1 MGIDKQADKPTRS
14 RSSAT
19 TARIAEA
26 ISKRIVR
33 RQYQVGQR
41 LVEAELVREF
51 GVSRSTIR
59 EALKML
65 ASSGVVELSHN
76 RGALVQSLSVRD
88 AQELLQVLE
97 MLSGL
102 AARLAAGNIGRG
114 NNRQRFEAAAALLT
128 AADEAGELDRVLGQ
142 RANYYQVMFDI
153 ADSRE
158 LNRAM
163 PLPRVHLFRTQF
175 YSLLTRSD
183 VKAMIAEYRAI
194 NDAILAGDGLKA
206 ETQMRRHIRNTAD
219 RTLPHFSERGA
230 A

>member
-1 MGIDKQADKPTRS
+1 MQTDKSEK
-14 RSSAT
+14 RSSSLT
-19 TARIAEA
+19 STSARIADA
-26 ISKRIVR
+26 VSRRIVR
-33 RQYQVGQR
+33 RHYQVGQR

-51 GVSRSTIR
+51 GVSRSTVR

-76 RGALVQSLSVRD
+76 RGALVQSLSAQD
-88 AQELLQVLE
+88 AQDLLQVLE

-114 NNRQRFEAAAALLT
+114 NNRTRFEAVARPLT
-128 AADEAGELDRVLGQ
+128 DVGEADELDRVLGQ

-153 ADSRE
+153 ANNKE
-158 LNRAM
+158 LDRAM

-175 YSLLTRSD
+175 YSLLTKSD
-183 VKAMIAEYRAI
+183 VRAMIAEYRAI
-194 NDAILAGDGLKA
+194 NEAILSGDEAKA

-219 RTLPHFSERGA
+219 RTLPHFQSR
-230 A
+230 